1 MGALDAKLQP
11 VRPSEQRQAD
21 VAIVDHRMQ
30 WFDEKPVDD
39 EAAAAKGLRL
49 GTDLAR
55 KLQEAGFRGV
65 VCLYTAESG
74 EEAAELAR
82 MPGVDAVYEK
92 GMVSPKVLTQ
102 NVRELLKRKQQGMSK

>member
-39 EAAAAKGLRL
+39 EAAAAKGLL
-49 GTDLAR
+49 
-55 KLQEAGFRGV
+55 LQRDFSQHLKMGFII
-65 VCLYTAESG
+65 LM
-74 EEAAELAR
+74 L
-82 MPGVDAVYEK
+82 
-92 GMVSPKVLTQ
+92 Q
-102 NVRELLKRKQQGMSK
+102 